1 MTQPRRKVWIDDWT
15 MSYGIGDGAEGL
27 RLRASVGTAL
37 LDLSLAPDK
46 PPLAPEGSD
55 AVGPRGFAMPRL
67 AVTGSV
73 VIDAEG
79 AEVSGTA
86 WLDRSWGDLPLP
98 GGPIGYDRLIVHLS
112 DGSDLSLLRT
122 RRIGRAG
129 AATLDAVLIDPDG
142 AVTYLEDAA
151 LDLEVRRA
159 EGNTP
164 RGMAPDRGGGRYHGD
179 GRALDGARCPRPG
192 SAGSGR
198 CRGTCERRR
207 GRGPRCV
214 GADGGRRG
222 MTRWRR
228 YPGRGAL
235 LLAVAALALAAGCR
249 EEDATEY
256 RSPTGPVPTAEQ
268 RPGDPQAGYHALVN
282 APYVSCGIPL
292 DAFRRLFPET
302 DPASRLPGREGV
314 NADLPY
320 AFTAHERADGVTV
333 VSSNCLTCH
342 AAEIGGELV
351 IGLGNEFA
359 DFTQDPRRLALQA
372 GTYVR
377 GAAETAAWEH
387 WADRVEGIAPYIQ
400 TATVGV
406 NPAPNLTWALMAH
419 RDAETLEM
427 V

>member
-1 MTQPRRKVWIDDWT
+1 VAGAEGGTDAPLPWDVATLWAGQIVLIPSAPAPALTAERYARIAGAAGHDAAAQEVWIDDWT

-164 RGMAPDRGGGRYHGD
+164 
-179 GRALDGARCPRPG
+179 
-192 SAGSGR
+192 
-198 CRGTCERRR
+198 
-207 GRGPRCV
+207 
-214 GADGGRRG
+214 
-222 MTRWRR
+222 
-228 YPGRGAL
+228 
-235 LLAVAALALAAGCR
+235 
-249 EEDATEY
+249 
-256 RSPTGPVPTAEQ
+256 
-268 RPGDPQAGYHALVN
+268 
-282 APYVSCGIPL
+282 
-292 DAFRRLFPET
+292 
-302 DPASRLPGREGV
+302 
-314 NADLPY
+314 
-320 AFTAHERADGVTV
+320 
-333 VSSNCLTCH
+333 
-342 AAEIGGELV
+342 
-351 IGLGNEFA
+351 
-359 DFTQDPRRLALQA
+359 
-372 GTYVR
+372 
-377 GAAETAAWEH
+377 AAWRLTG
-387 WADRVEGIAPYIQ
+387 AGVDI
-400 TATVGV
+400 TATVGRWTVQDVLAPVRLGPADVEGRV
-406 NPAPNLTWALMAH
+406 NGAAVAGRGVLVLT
-419 RDAETLEM
+419 EGGEE
-427 V
+427 